1 MLPGAPLS
9 RNQVE
14 LMETDTIVSA
24 AMPGFDAFGVAPQ
37 PIKQA
42 LERILAGG

>member
-1 MLPGAPLS
+1 M
-9 RNQVE
+9 E
-14 LMETDTIVSA
+14 LMETDTVVSA
-24 AMPGFDAFGVAPQ
+24 GMLGLDAFGIAPQ